1 MFPDAFLNYQTIYL
15 QIHFITASAYLAGVA
30 GVSALF
36 GFGATLSYVKK
47 KDPTFFDK
55 GVGGMGPTL
64 AESGAALATRALGW
78 GTLYAVGGC
87 SILFLGLW
95 KLSGCNNVS
104 TPPLK
109 IF

>member
-1 MFPDAFLNYQTIYL
+1 M
-15 QIHFITASAYLAGVA
+15 
-30 GVSALF
+30 SALF

-55 GVGGMGPTL
+55 GVGMGPTL

-87 SILFLGLW
+87 SVLFLSLW

-104 TPPLK
+104 MLLL
-109 IF
+109 IFFF